1 MNCQDCDQI
10 WNELLDAESLSRPRV
25 ATDLEPSP
33 RLLAEREQ
41 AACTH
46 ALGCSR
52 CRQVRAKY
60 ETLRRAL
67 CAWVSTA
74 RPEMTLSPAL
84 VERILAE
91 QKAGSSRRATRWRA
105 ALPLGAGAAVAAVA
119 CLIALVLAPLPWRL
133 ERVSAG
139 SDHGR
144 QAGPASGS
152 ALRSSD
158 RPSDSRVLSA
168 ALADAIAAT
177 WDLARTTSEPAARL
191 GRQVLENPTQVDN
204 TSGAGSSDAGPA
216 DSSYPGLD
224 SLAGVLPDVP
234 LAPPG
239 SALLQ
244 QVGDG
249 LSESVRPLSSTA
261 RQAFGFLRIP
271 SLEKIDNN
279 SLHQPASKGA

>member
-10 WNELLDAESLSRPRV
+10 WNQLLDAESLLRAGV
-25 ATDLEPSP
+25 ATGLEPSP
-33 RLLAEREQ
+33 RLLAEREE

-52 CRQVRAKY
+52 CRQVRAQY

-67 CAWVSTA
+67 RAWVSSA
-74 RPEMTLSPAL
+74 RPETTLSPAL

-91 QKAGSSRRATRWRA
+91 QKTGSSRRARRWRA
-105 ALPLGAGAAVAAVA
+105 ALPVGAAVAAAA

-133 ERVSAG
+133 ERVSPG
-139 SDHGR
+139 SDRGR
-144 QAGPASGS
+144 PPGPASVS
-152 ALRSSD
+152 ALRPSN
-158 RPSDSRVLSA
+158 RPSDSRVLSE
-168 ALADAIAAT
+168 ALADATAAT

-191 GRQVLENPTQVDN
+191 GRQVLESATQVE
-204 TSGAGSSDAGPA
+204 SRAGASAANPAG
-216 DSSYPGLD
+216 SSYPGLD
-224 SLAGVLPDVP
+224 SLTGVFPVVP
-234 LAPPG
+234 QPPPG

-249 LSESVRPLSSTA
+249 LSASVRPLSSTA

-271 SLEKIDNN
+271 SLEKTDN
-279 SLHQPASKGA
+279 SPLHQPASKGA

>member
-10 WNELLDAESLSRPRV
+10 WNQLLDAESLSRARI
-25 ATDLEPSP
+25 ATGLEPLP
-33 RLLAEREQ
+33 QLLAEREQ

-67 CAWVSTA
+67 RAWVASA

-91 QKAGSSRRATRWRA
+91 QKTGSSRRARRWRT
-105 ALPLGAGAAVAAVA
+105 ALPLGAAVAVVA

-133 ERVSAG
+133 ERVSPD
-139 SDHGR
+139 SDRGR
-144 QAGPASGS
+144 PPDPASGS
-152 ALRSSD
+152 GLRSSN

-168 ALADAIAAT
+168 ALANATAAT

-191 GRQVLENPTQVDN
+191 GRQVLEGATQVEN
-204 TSGAGSSDAGPA
+204 ASGAAASAAEPAG
-216 DSSYPGLD
+216 SSYPGLD
-224 SLAGVLPDVP
+224 SLAAVLPVVP
-234 LAPPG
+234 QAPPG

-249 LSESVRPLSSTA
+249 LSASVRPLSSTA

-271 SLEKIDNN
+271 SLEKIDN
-279 SLHQPASKGA
+279 SPLHQPASKGA